1 MTTSQPIYHITHLK
15 NLSNILASGGLYS
28 DSKMRSDET
37 PHTLIGHEHIK
48 QRRLSRKVS
57 VAAKGFL
64 GDYVPFNFCPRS
76 VMLYVISVGSVEGY
90 EEGQDDVIHLVST
103 IEMATKV
110 GKPWAFTD
118 RHADLGYA
126 RYFQRLSD
134 LKEVDWDVMP
144 QRQWGGSGND
154 DIKEKRQAEF
164 LVHHFFP
171 WSAVV
176 QVGVKTS
183 TVAQSVKKVF
193 RATDHQ
199 PDVLI
204 QPTWYY

>member
-76 VMLYVISVGSVEGY
+76 VMLYIISVGAVEGY
-90 EEGQDDVIHLVST
+90 DDVIHLVST

-110 GKPWAFTD
+110 GKP
-118 RHADLGYA
+118 LGLH
-126 RYFQRLSD
+126 RPTRRSRVCEIFSTPIRS
-134 LKEVDWDVMP
+134 E
-144 QRQWGGSGND
+144 GSGLGCYAATAMGWQRKRRHQGEATSRISGESLLPLECSCPGRRQD
-154 DIKEKRQAEF
+154 KHSCAVGKE
-164 LVHHFFP
+164 
-171 WSAVV
+171 
-176 QVGVKTS
+176 
-183 TVAQSVKKVF
+183 SVSHY
-193 RATDHQ
+193 R
-199 PDVLI
+199 PSN
-204 QPTWYY
+204 

>member
-76 VMLYVISVGSVEGY
+76 VMLYIISVGAVEGY
-90 EEGQDDVIHLVST
+90 DDVIHLVST

-193 RATDHQ
+193 RTTDHQ

>member
-1 MTTSQPIYHITHLK
+1 MNTSQSIYHITHLK
-15 NLSNILASGGLYS
+15 NLPSILASGGLYS

-37 PHTLIGHEHIK
+37 PHTRIGHEHIK
-48 QRRLSRKVS
+48 QRRLSRKVA

-64 GDYVPFNFCPRS
+64 GDYVPFNFCSRS
-76 VMLYVISVGSVEGY
+76 VMLYVINVGAVEGY

-103 IEMATKV
+103 IELATNV

-144 QRQWGGSGND
+144 KRQWGGDGND

-164 LVHHFFP
+164 LVHQFFP
-171 WSAVV
+171 WSAVA
-176 QVGVKTS
+176 QIGVKSS
-183 TVAQSVKKVF
+183 TIAQLVKKLI
-193 RATDHQ
+193 RSTDHQ